1 MSRPAHFS
9 PSAKPIVMFI
19 HAFLDGAAA
28 WNDVVD
34 VLRSDMDARAVD
46 LAGMG
51 ARAGET
57 GPFTLERFA
66 LDVGLALDSIGQPV
80 VLVGHSMGA
89 QVAELVAARQPS
101 RVRGLVLLTPVA
113 LAGTPLPE
121 EVQSS
126 FRALGGQPA
135 AQRELRQRLSVSL
148 SANGLERLGAL
159 GDRPAPAAVPA
170 FFDAW
175 RQGHPDGA
183 HPTRYPGPVL
193 IVSGEGDS
201 FVDAAMIASAIAPRF
216 EKAARTTIPQ
226 AGHWPHVEQPALLAR
241 VIGDF
246 VRTLDAA
253 AAGAVAQPGWKAAF
267 ANRSAQAFSDAFAP
281 DMELDATVLTR
292 PLVGRDAVK
301 TLMGTASNIYESVTF
316 TNEAT
321 NGPRTYLE
329 WTAAAFGGE
338 ELRGIT
344 ILTKG
349 DDGRIVRAAIHHR
362 PLGAALRFSAELGK
376 RLDGTIPSDY
386 FHAAA

>member
-1 MSRPAHFS
+1 MSGSAS
-9 PSAKPIVMFI
+9 SSTSAKPIVMFI
-19 HAFLDGAAA
+19 HGFLDGADA

-34 VLRSDMDARAVD
+34 ALRSDVDARAVD

-51 ARAGET
+51 ARADET

-66 LDVGLALDSIGQPV
+66 LDVGLSLESIGQPV

-89 QVAELVAARQPS
+89 QVAEIVAARHPS
-101 RVRGLVLLTPVA
+101 RVRGLVQLTPVA
-113 LAGTPLPE
+113 LGGTPLPE
-121 EVQSS
+121 EAQAS

-135 AQRELRQRLSVSL
+135 AQRELRQRMSVSL

-159 GDRPAPAAVPA
+159 GDRPAPAAVRA

-193 IVSGEGDS
+193 IVSGEGDP

-216 EKAARTTIPQ
+216 GKATRATIPQ
-226 AGHWPHVEQPALLAR
+226 AGHWPHIEQPAVLAR

-246 VRTLDAA
+246 VRTLDDA
-253 AAGAVAQPGWKAAF
+253 AVAPVAQQGWKAAF

-281 DMELDATVLTR
+281 DMVLDATVLTR

-301 TLMGTASNIYESVTF
+301 TVMGTASNIYESVTF
-316 TNEAT
+316 THEAT
-321 NGPRTYLE
+321 NGARTYLE
-329 WTAAAFGGE
+329 WTAAAFGGF

-344 ILTKG
+344 ILTKD

-376 RLDGTIPSDY
+376 RLDGKIPPDY